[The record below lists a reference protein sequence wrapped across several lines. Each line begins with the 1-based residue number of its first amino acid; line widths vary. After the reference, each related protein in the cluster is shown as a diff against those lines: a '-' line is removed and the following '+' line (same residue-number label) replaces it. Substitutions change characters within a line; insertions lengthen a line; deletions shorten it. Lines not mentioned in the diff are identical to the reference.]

1 MRERVRKERKMSDT
15 QDTKI
20 QATEVEQNESQVQ
33 EQETANVS
41 APEEDIFDQIF
52 GDNSS
57 DFAFQSKKS
66 DEPIVNETSEGQP
79 SVDPKEDNGQ
89 FQYWQSQA
97 DKKQAEIDE
106 LKGQVSDLIQ
116 VVKSPASAE
125 ANTVGANKETPSVE
139 KPSKPADFNHS
150 EALADPDS
158 SSAKYL
164 EKQSMYMEQMAEYT
178 TTLEEQRISSMRQL
192 EAQTKK
198 QAQEAQLVS
207 DLQRNYGYTLD
218 DANNFMVTM
227 TSPESMSLDNL
238 VKLHKINTQPVQQSS
253 QTITQVSDAAL
264 QKQTEMM
271 QQKSKL
277 SIPKPIGIKAGVNM
291 QSSKK
296 SEDKMMD
303 SMITNFNK
311 KNPF

>member
-1 MRERVRKERKMSDT
+1 MSDT
-15 QDTKI
+15 QDI
-20 QATEVEQNESQVQ
+20 QATEVEQPQV
-33 EQETANVS
+33 EAPQETAVES
-41 APEEDIFDQIF
+41 KPEEDIFNDIF

-57 DFAFQSKKS
+57 EFAFQTEESQQVS
-66 DEPIVNETSEGQP
+66 GDETSEVQQ
-79 SVDPKEDNGQ
+79 SVDPKEDSSQ

-97 DKKQAEIDE
+97 DKRATEVE
-106 LKGQVSDLIQ
+106 LLKGQVSELMKAKSASTTEAP
-116 VVKSPASAE
+116 VKE
-125 ANTVGANKETPSVE
+125 ETVQLEKPV
-139 KPSKPADFNHS
+139 KPSKPAGYDHS
-150 EALADPDS
+150 EAIADPDS
-158 SSAKYL
+158 RSAKYL
-164 EKQSMYMEQMAEYT
+164 SQQAEY
-178 TTLEEQRISSMRQL
+178 LEEMADYTLKLEESRIDSMRNIEQ
-192 EAQTKK
+192 QTKK

-253 QTITQVSDAAL
+253 QTITQVSDSAL